1 VHPEYQPAQR
11 VEFTITTRTL
21 VRVLLVLTGFLLML
35 DLIWSVRQVLTWIL
49 VAIFFTVALNPPVA
63 ALERRGL
70 GRKTASLIVFGVTV
84 LLLLGFFVA
93 LLTPLYDQLKHFVD
107 HLPANIDSL
116 ARSGPLK
123 DHPAIARKLHQEA
136 ATLPSRLPASA
147 DSLLGIAST
156 VVTALVNIA
165 TVMFLTLFLLLEL
178 PTITRFFLDLLA
190 PDAAERLLAMEGD
203 MTTAVSRYVAAN
215 LFVSVICATV
225 SGVSLYLLGVP
236 GALVLAMLSGFFD
249 IIPLVGATIGGV
261 LVCLVAFAHSTTAGI
276 AMIIIYNV
284 YQQIENHLIQPVVMR
299 KSVQVS
305 PFITLVAVL
314 VGSTLLGIIGAL
326 LAIPAAATMQIA
338 LREVV
343 AERMRRVEAV
353 RAAIEAPEEEQPT
366 DSTHD
371 YVTAETA

>member
-84 LLLLGFFVA
+84 LLLLGFFAA

-203 MTTAVSRYVAAN
+203 VTTAVSRYVAAN

-236 GALVLAMLSGFFD
+236 GALVLALLSGFFD

-326 LAIPAAATMQIA
+326 LAIPAAATIQIA